1 MNNQEKIAA
10 LLLKENLSEEEK
22 LLLEKL
28 AEEDEDAAKFI
39 NTYKKL
45 NKFVNNSS
53 HLSFEEIS
61 DYILIKNNLSPED
74 QNIIK
79 LVPKIEDHLRN
90 CSKCTEEFKLLN
102 AEFSSIE
109 TFVGQELNKEEKVN
123 APAHLTGKRKIN
135 FYRYAFLS
143 LIILGML
150 YGMMFTVSKLS
161 APKYYDLASINSK
174 PDFYT
179 TRGRA
184 TNDFLKSLNALDEG
198 DVNKAIVCLK
208 DDIKK
213 NPDDKT
219 IFYSYYILGLT
230 YLDNSGKNILG
241 LFPHYDSYSAEQAAK
256 NFQTA
261 MDKNNSGNYR
271 NITLDACFY
280 LAKSNIMLNK
290 LKDAKEE
297 LTMVIKEKGSKMEE
311 AEKILNALE

>member
-1 MNNQEKIAA
+1 MDNQEKIAA

-22 LLLEKL
+22 LLLEKF
-28 AEEDEDAAKFI
+28 AKEDEDAERFI
-39 NTYKKL
+39 NAFKKL

-53 HLSFEEIS
+53 HLSDGEIS

-74 QNIIK
+74 NNIIK
-79 LVPKIEDHLRN
+79 LVPKIEDHLRV
-90 CSKCTEEFKLLN
+90 CSKCGEEFKILN

-109 TFVGQELNKEEKVN
+109 TFVDRELNKEEKVN
-123 APAHLTGKRKIN
+123 APAHLFGKRRIN

-143 LIILGML
+143 LIFLGIL
-150 YGMMFTVSKLS
+150 YGVMFTISKLS
-161 APKYYDLASINSK
+161 APQYYDLASINSK

-198 DVNKAIVCLK
+198 KVNEAIDYLK
-208 DDIKK
+208 EDIEK

-230 YLDNSGKNILG
+230 YLDNAGKNFLG
-241 LFPHYDSYSAEQAAK
+241 LFPRYDNYYAEQAAI

-261 MDKNNSGNYR
+261 INKNKSGNYQ
-271 NITLDACFY
+271 NITLDASFY
-280 LAKSNIMLNK
+280 LAKADIMMNK

-297 LTMVIKEKGSKMEE
+297 LTIVIKEKGSKMDE
-311 AEKILNALE
+311 AKKILNALE